1 MSKIYLTHCSAKKN
15 YALRGTGRKVT
26 PDLLY
31 SATPTRRFMERC
43 KREGVE
49 WAIFS
54 DHYGVWF
61 ANEEREWY
69 CDDVGDPNRVTEERF
84 LRLVD
89 NFDER
94 LAGFDVIYF
103 YHNPGRFHPLYKRL
117 LDETRL
123 KSRVVLIT
131 HLREIAR

>member
-15 YALRGTGRKVT
+15 DAPRGTGRKVT

-43 KREGVE
+43 ERKRGQ

-54 DHYGVWF
+54 DHYGVWL
-61 ANEEREWY
+61 AKEEREWY
-69 CDDVGDPNRVTEERF
+69 GDDVGDPNRVTEERF
-84 LRLVD
+84 WRLVD

-94 LAGFDVIYF
+94 LADFDVIYF
-103 YHNPGRFHPLYKRL
+103 YHNPGRFHPIYKRL

-131 HLREIAR
+131 HLREIMR